1 MIKNIW
7 LLLESR
13 FEKVLGSFF
22 LLLMA
27 ACIMIQIVLRFVFSM
42 AAPWAEEITI
52 YSMVLS
58 VYMGASLGIR
68 EKAHI
73 RIFMIINRFPRPVA
87 LFFLTLGDLC
97 SFTFLMLLFY
107 NSCLWVNMLFHT
119 KYTSIGLGIERR
131 WPELIVPVMCGI
143 MILRLLGRYYLSFTG
158 KQTHIPA
165 GLTSC
170 IPKKGVE

>member
-1 MIKNIW
+1 MITRTF
-7 LLLESR
+7 LLLEAN

-22 LLLMA
+22 LLLMV
-27 ACIMIQIVLRFVFSM
+27 ACIMIQVILRFVFSI

-58 VYMGASLGIR
+58 IYMGASLAVR

-73 RIFMIINRFPRPVA
+73 RIFMIVNKFPRKVA
-87 LFFLTLGDLC
+87 LIFLSIGDLC
-97 SFTFLMLLFY
+97 SLVFLTTLCY

-131 WPELIVPVMCGI
+131 WPELIVPVMCAV
-143 MILRLLGRYYLSFTG
+143 MIIRLLARYYLSFTG
-158 KQTHIPA
+158 KETHVPES
-165 GLTSC
+165 LTGRQ
-170 IPKKGVE
+170 PKGEQ

>member
-1 MIKNIW
+1 MIKSSF
-7 LLLESR
+7 LLLEAN

-27 ACIMIQIVLRFVFSM
+27 TCIMIQVTLRFVFSI

-58 VYMGASLGIR
+58 VYMGASLAVR

-73 RIFMIINRFPRPVA
+73 RIFMLVNKLPRKAA
-87 LFFLTLGDLC
+87 LVFLSIGDMCSLVFLSLLC
-97 SFTFLMLLFY
+97 YHS
-107 NSCLWVNMLFHT
+107 SLWVNMLFHT

-131 WPELIVPVMCGI
+131 WPELIVPIMCGV
-143 MILRLLGRYYLSFTG
+143 MILRLLARYYLSFTG
-158 KQTHIPA
+158 KETHVPE
-165 GLTSC
+165 GLTGRQ
-170 IPKKGVE
+170 PHGGK